1 MLGTCLVVVGLCAIT
16 AALLFGPLNFQFNS
30 LDDLFAADVPER
42 ALLAVGG
49 LVLSIVGWV
58 LRGSGQYD

>member
-1 MLGTCLVVVGLCAIT
+1 MLGSCLVVVGLCAIT
-16 AALLFGPLNFQFNS
+16 AALLLGPLSFPFNS
-30 LDDLFAADVPER
+30 LDDLIAAHLPER

-49 LVLSIVGWV
+49 LVLGILGWV